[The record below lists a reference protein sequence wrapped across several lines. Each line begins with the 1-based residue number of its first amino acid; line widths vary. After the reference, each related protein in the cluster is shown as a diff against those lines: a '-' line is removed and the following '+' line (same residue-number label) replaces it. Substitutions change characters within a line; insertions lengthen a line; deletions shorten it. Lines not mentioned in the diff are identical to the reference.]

1 VIDPDPSPTSVQA
14 AIATS
19 ARRARVLVGMQSIA
33 LLAVVLVSSRAG
45 CGDPAPL
52 ADDGPLLAAAD
63 AGLDRPD
70 AAAIAAWV
78 DALVANPPPIPC
90 ADVAGC
96 RAACEGSSWHRAD
109 ACVHWADLL
118 RARHGSYAQRD
129 RIGARDVH
137 RKTCALTQDAL
148 ACTRIAL
155 AGGLLQDLDL
165 APDWLDPERAPL
177 GMLATACAADRRRGA
192 LACAAVELLAPASPL
207 AREPRGALCPGDDAG
222 GAGCATRAA
231 DVALQACLGDDAE
244 ACYLA
249 ANDRLPTGAKA
260 RDRLSKLCGEEDR
273 PACLYL
279 FALSPRQQPDRQ
291 SLLDACSVGDRKDES
306 IASACLARSLIKDP
320 DPRPARFAEFACEL
334 GSCQHPRLPRPAPAV
349 LKRSCDAGHVNG
361 CANLVFANRG
371 NPTAWRPI
379 VDELNRRSPPYARR
393 VSPDGEADE
402 VACELGSLDGCAAAS
417 RRLGAKDRSRAAR
430 LDAFSQRLLE
440 PLATP

>member
-1 VIDPDPSPTSVQA
+1 MIDPDPSPTSVQA
-14 AIATS
+14 AIAIS

-45 CGDPAPL
+45 CGDPATPAEDGPL
-52 ADDGPLLAAAD
+52 PAADDG
-63 AGLDRPD
+63 GLDRPD
-70 AAAIAAWV
+70 VAVAV
-78 DALVANPPPIPC
+78 HPDAFVADAPAIPC
-90 ADVAGC
+90 TDVAGC

-129 RIGARDVH
+129 RIGARDVY
-137 RKTCALTQDAL
+137 RKACALTQDAL

-207 AREPRGALCPGDDAG
+207 AREARGALCPGDEPG
-222 GAGCATRAA
+222 SAGCAARAA
-231 DVALQACLGDDAE
+231 DVALQACFGDDAE
-244 ACYLA
+244 TCYLA
-249 ANDRLPTGAKA
+249 ASDRLATGAKA
-260 RDRLSKLCGEEDR
+260 RDRLFKLCGEEDR

-279 FALSPRQQPDRQ
+279 FALSPRQQPDRK
-291 SLLDACSVGDRKDES
+291 SLLAACSVGDRKDES

-334 GSCQHPRLPRPAPAV
+334 GSCQHPRLPRPTPAV
-349 LKRSCDAGHVNG
+349 LKKSCDAGHING

-371 NPTAWRPI
+371 NATAWRPI

-393 VSPDGEADE
+393 VSADGEADE
-402 VACELGSLDGCAAAS
+402 VACELGSLDGCAAAT
-417 RRLGAKDRSRAAR
+417 RRLGAKDRPRAAR

-440 PLATP
+440 PLAVP